1 MDKCPN
7 TPIPGEGGGARSVG
21 AQSLPVLNN
30 REICPV
36 SPEPANMENFIVA
49 IKGLKLPQ
57 SPLALL
63 LIHF

>member
-1 MDKCPN
+1 MW
-7 TPIPGEGGGARSVG
+7 E

-30 REICPV
+30 SEICSV
-36 SPEPANMENFIVA
+36 SPEPANMETFIVA

>member
-1 MDKCPN
+1 MDKSPN
-7 TPIPGEGGGARSVG
+7 APIPGEDGGALVWE

-30 REICPV
+30 REICSV
-36 SPEPANMENFIVA
+36 SPEPANIETFIVA

>member
-1 MDKCPN
+1 MDKSPN
-7 TPIPGEGGGARSVG
+7 APIPGEDGGALVWE
-21 AQSLPVLNN
+21 AQSLPVLNSP
-30 REICPV
+30 EICSV